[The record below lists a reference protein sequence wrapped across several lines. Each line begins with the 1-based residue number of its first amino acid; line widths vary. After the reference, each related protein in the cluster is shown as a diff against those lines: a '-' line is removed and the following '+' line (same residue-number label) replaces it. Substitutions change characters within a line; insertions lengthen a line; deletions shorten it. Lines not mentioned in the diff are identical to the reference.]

1 MNNDILATRLV
12 AKQGLRTDR
21 QIIQM
26 ASELHYEYGNGTD
39 TGCVRSQNED
49 AFVLFEAE
57 DNFEIEEKGN
67 LMVICD
73 GMGGAK
79 AGKEA
84 SSIAVQEI
92 GKVYY
97 QSKTKDVR
105 AAINQAIRAAN
116 QQIFSQSQHHE
127 EYRGMGT
134 TVVAAIVKDD
144 KAFIA
149 HIGDSRCYLIR
160 KREIAQVTE
169 DHTIVQKM
177 VNKGLITPEEARHH
191 PEGHILSRS
200 LGVDVNVEIDITMEP
215 LTLKQGDILIL
226 CTDGLSNVVSEDEIL
241 QISMSGTAQHAV
253 EKLISLAKERGA
265 PDNVTVQ
272 IAKVHGK
279 KPHKTVG
286 TTTIKTTPLA
296 MKKSFPTMLVV
307 ILVAILILA
316 GTGFFLWLYE
326 IVDFNQLPGLD
337 WLPYPPASLP
347 PLK

>member
-1 MNNDILATRLV
+1 
-12 AKQGLRTDR
+12 
-21 QIIQM
+21 M

-57 DNFEIEEKGN
+57 DNNQIEEKGN

-84 SSIAVQEI
+84 SAIAVQEI
-92 GKVYY
+92 GRVYY
-97 QSKTKDVR
+97 QSKTRDVR

-177 VNKGLITPEEARHH
+177 VNKGLITPEEAKNH

-200 LGVDVNVEIDITMEP
+200 LGVDMNVEIDITMEP
-215 LTLKQGDILIL
+215 LALKQGDILIL
-226 CTDGLSNVVSEDEIL
+226 CTDGLSNVVSKEEIL
-241 QISMSGTAQHAV
+241 QIAMAGTAQHAV

-272 IAKVHGK
+272 IAKVHGE
-279 KPHKTVG
+279 KPNNTVG
-286 TTTIKTTPLA
+286 TTTVRTAPLVKKKTVNP
-296 MKKSFPTMLVV
+296 MKIVMTVIILLVV
-307 ILVAILILA
+307 S
-316 GTGFFLWLYE
+316 GFLLWFYD
-326 IVDFNQLPGLD
+326 VLPFHNIPGFD
-337 WLPYPPASLP
+337 WIPYPPVSFP